1 MMEASVLAVHAVT
14 TWPLVLFAGILA
26 LWFSKKALSAST
38 KSRKL
43 AYVSVVL
50 GILALFYLEKSVGL
64 RPTDDPLVFR
74 ISGTLRALLGLAG
87 ISLAV
92 AALIIRRRDRGT
104 GLIVPIVG
112 GALSLTHLAMGL
124 AFFYFASLASLGS
137 PLATGS
143 TAWTYRS
150 SEYGFTITLPSDYWK
165 GGESNDPSHFG
176 FEDSMHSMHVGI
188 KVVKEDRKGFDAAVK
203 HLHKIVDDSPD
214 STTNSQSEGFTAS
227 GHPYAYITVLEKGDK
242 GHSIFVGIS
251 YVWCEEKGIMVQVIF
266 EGMQRME
273 SEIGKESEGKL
284 FEESARSL
292 CLSVG
297 K

>member
-1 MMEASVLAVHAVT
+1 MKGSVLAVDAIT
-14 TWPLVLFAGILA
+14 TWPWVIFAGVLA

-43 AYVSVVL
+43 AFGSVVL
-50 GILALFYLEKSVGL
+50 GILAFFYLEKSVGL

-104 GLIVPIVG
+104 GLLVPIVG

-165 GGESNDPSHFG
+165 GGASNDPSHFG
-176 FEDSMHSMHVGI
+176 FEDSMHSMHAGV
-188 KVVKEDRKGFDAAVK
+188 KVVKEDRKGFEAAVK
-203 HLHKIVDDSPD
+203 HLHEIVAESPD
-214 STTNSQSEGFTAS
+214 SSTNSQSEGFTAS
-227 GHPYAYITVLEKGDK
+227 GYPYTYITVLEKGDK

-251 YVWCEEKGIMVQVIF
+251 YVWCEDKGIMVQVIL

-273 SEIGKESEGKL
+273 SEMGKESEGKL

-292 CLSVG
+292 CISVG